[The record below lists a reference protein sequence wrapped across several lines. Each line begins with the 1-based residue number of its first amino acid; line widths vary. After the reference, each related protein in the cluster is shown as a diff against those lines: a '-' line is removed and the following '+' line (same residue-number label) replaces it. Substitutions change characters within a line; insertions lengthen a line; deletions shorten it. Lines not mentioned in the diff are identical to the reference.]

1 VGLVAVVGQKIKN
14 GYEEKD
20 KSQPK

>member
-14 GYEEKD
+14 GYEGKD